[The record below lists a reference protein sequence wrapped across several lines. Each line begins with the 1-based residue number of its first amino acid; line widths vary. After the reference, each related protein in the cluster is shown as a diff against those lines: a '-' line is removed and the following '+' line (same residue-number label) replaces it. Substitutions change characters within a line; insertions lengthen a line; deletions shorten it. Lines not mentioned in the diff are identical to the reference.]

1 MCIRDRFQTVYC
13 IKARACPGFY
23 TVDEAGFYFFSEST
37 GSPKNYMDILLY
49 RGNAG
54 NTELF
59 NQHFGDI
66 GTKEAGK
73 SRSQMDVLDA

>member
-1 MCIRDRFQTVYC
+1 MKLDFTSFQNPQV
-13 IKARACPGFY
+13 
-23 TVDEAGFYFFSEST
+23 
-37 GSPKNYMDILLY
+37 PKNYMDILLY
-49 RGNAG
+49 RGNSG